1 MATKIK
7 LLNENL
13 MKLVINTEKSVKALV
28 EGKEKIVVSSGVNFK
43 LNWEI
48 IKMKMTE
55 KLNELNIEAQTKRLI
70 ENGRMDILKELLS
83 TNLAKIIKP
92 INITLTQKIKCMMG
106 NLAKTE
112 LELVLKNL
120 RGENFF
126 NLSGQPIEKRVLE
139 QKFGKKFTPFF
150 KLNVKKELNKFDSE
164 LCQMLNRIFGEAAVK
179 IKTRYVFIKL
189 RKLGK
194 TSQEMAMLLS
204 SIDKHTK
211 TCKRFF

>member
-28 EGKEKIVVSSGVNFK
+28 EGNEKIVVSSGVNFK

-83 TNLAKIIKP
+83 TNLAKRIKP

-106 NLAKTE
+106 NLSKTE

-126 NLSGQPIEKRVLE
+126 NLSGQPIEKRVQE
-139 QKFGKKFTPFF
+139 QKFGKKFTPF
-150 KLNVKKELNKFDSE
+150 LN
-164 LCQMLNRIFGEAAVK
+164 
-179 IKTRYVFIKL
+179 
-189 RKLGK
+189 
-194 TSQEMAMLLS
+194 
-204 SIDKHTK
+204 
-211 TCKRFF
+211 